1 MRFAGLMG
9 RAMMSIDFYI
19 MLKLQEISLF
29 AQIKALITVH
39 HDWQFAFETYMDQTF
54 SNRCIAKCS
63 SFSNSKPIVSFVI
76 SVCVWVWIE
85 IEKWWKEKI

>member
-1 MRFAGLMG
+1 MTKLRKNQNLKKIACNCKRFVLIILSHARCVLDNWMRFAGLMG

-39 HDWQFAFETYMDQTF
+39 HD
-54 SNRCIAKCS
+54 
-63 SFSNSKPIVSFVI
+63 
-76 SVCVWVWIE
+76 
-85 IEKWWKEKI
+85 